1 MSTTPERERTVNLGA
16 GPSKLSTDVVLEA
29 SKAFIDYQGL
39 GIGVAELSHR
49 SDTFKTILANAENDL
64 RKLLDIPDNY
74 AVLFMQGGGTEQ
86 FSSTLLN
93 MLAAHAAKHG
103 NNSNAGASAPP
114 VDYVVSGAWSK
125 KAVQEARRLTS
136 RVNVASDMISMIG
149 DPNAEIPSPDKWQLS
164 PVDEY
169 PAMLYY
175 CENETI
181 HGFEFPEHWIQ
192 RLPQAYRERVPIVA
206 DCSSNILSRPIDV
219 RAHGVIF
226 FGAQKNVGPSGVTM
240 VIVRRDLIVDPDALQ
255 ASYVPPI
262 PATLV
267 YKNMADNGSLYNTP
281 PTFSIYV
288 SGIGFRKLLLD
299 GGVPAAQER
308 ARIKSELVYKTLDVF
323 PHVYRPTVAHP
334 AFRSKMNLT
343 FRVLDRASGEPSP
356 DAEKR
361 LVAFCREHHVVSIQ
375 GHRSVGGIRASLYN
389 SVTIEEANKLASL
402 LKHFAEVN

>member
-1 MSTTPERERTVNLGA
+1 MNLGA
-16 GPSKLSTDVVLEA
+16 GPSMLSTDVVLEA

-74 AVLFMQGGGTEQ
+74 AILFMQGGGTEQ

-175 CENETI
+175 C
-181 HGFEFPEHWIQ
+181 
-192 RLPQAYRERVPIVA
+192 
-206 DCSSNILSRPIDV
+206 
-219 RAHGVIF
+219 
-226 FGAQKNVGPSGVTM
+226 
-240 VIVRRDLIVDPDALQ
+240 
-255 ASYVPPI
+255 
-262 PATLV
+262 
-267 YKNMADNGSLYNTP
+267 
-281 PTFSIYV
+281 
-288 SGIGFRKLLLD
+288 
-299 GGVPAAQER
+299 
-308 ARIKSELVYKTLDVF
+308 
-323 PHVYRPTVAHP
+323 
-334 AFRSKMNLT
+334 
-343 FRVLDRASGEPSP
+343 
-356 DAEKR
+356 
-361 LVAFCREHHVVSIQ
+361 
-375 GHRSVGGIRASLYN
+375 
-389 SVTIEEANKLASL
+389 
-402 LKHFAEVN
+402 